1 MIIYSPKKKKKKGG
15 IAVATATRKMT
26 AANVLYSKRIMIH
39 IVIACKV
46 CVNVCVHEEFVAV
59 YMHDWLPM

>member
-1 MIIYSPKKKKKKGG
+1 
-15 IAVATATRKMT
+15 MT
-26 AANVLYSKRIMIH
+26 DANVLYSKGIMIH

-46 CVNVCVHEEFVAV
+46 CVYVCMHEEFVAM

>member
-1 MIIYSPKKKKKKGG
+1 
-15 IAVATATRKMT
+15 MT
-26 AANVLYSKRIMIH
+26 NANVLYSKGIMIH

-46 CVNVCVHEEFVAV
+46 CVYVCEHEEFVAM

>member
-1 MIIYSPKKKKKKGG
+1 
-15 IAVATATRKMT
+15 MT
-26 AANVLYSKRIMIH
+26 DANVLYSKGIMIH

-46 CVNVCVHEEFVAV
+46 FFVYVCVHEEFVAM